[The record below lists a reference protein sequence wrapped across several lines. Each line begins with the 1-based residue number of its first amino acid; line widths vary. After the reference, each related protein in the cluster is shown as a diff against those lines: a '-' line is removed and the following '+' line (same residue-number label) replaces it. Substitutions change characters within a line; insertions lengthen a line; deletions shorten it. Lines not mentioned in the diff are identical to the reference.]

1 MVNFAFGWAGFLGI
15 ALIFG
20 GVGLYALRTMRPALA
35 RDQDIIF
42 AAIGLLCGGILIFQ
56 GWRLDPILQF
66 AQTLS
71 VATAIWF
78 AYEAI
83 RLRSIA
89 TEQAKRNTPVVDD
102 ERPVS
107 RVYRAELD
115 DYPPLDERDRSPAN
129 RRIRGSREDVRSR
142 DTYSAGYSDDTRRSG
157 RRNGAERPSLSDR
170 PGLSDRPRR
179 PRASRAVD
187 ASPERSDSWEAWEDE
202 GLDNRRSSSNRPPIE
217 DADRSRSRRS
227 RPATDS
233 TRRRSSEGNSGSPDY
248 VDYQPVDYSDD
259 WS

>member
-1 MVNFAFGWAGFLGI
+1 MVNVGLNWASFLGI
-15 ALIFG
+15 ALALG
-20 GVGLYALRTMRPALA
+20 GAGLYALRTVRPALA

-42 AAIGLLCGGILIFQ
+42 AAIALLCGGVLFFQ

-71 VATAIWF
+71 VASSIWF
-78 AYEAI
+78 AYEAV
-83 RLRSIA
+83 RLRGIA

-115 DYPPLDERDRSPAN
+115 DYPPLDERDRSPVN
-129 RRIRGSREDVRSR
+129 RRIRGTREDIRARDDIAEDSR
-142 DTYSAGYSDDTRRSG
+142 RTRR
-157 RRNGAERPSLSDR
+157 NPERPSLSER
-170 PGLSDRPRR
+170 SSLSDRPRR
-179 PRASRAVD
+179 PRST
-187 ASPERSDSWEAWEDE
+187 RSAELS
-202 GLDNRRSSSNRPPIE
+202 
-217 DADRSRSRRS
+217 ADRSERSWEDGSLGERPARSNSVRPSDDAPARSRRS
-227 RPATDS
+227 RPTDAS
-233 TRRRSSEGNSGSPDY
+233 RRRGSEYASSDY

>member
-20 GVGLYALRTMRPALA
+20 GVGLYALRTVRPALA

-115 DYPPLDERDRSPAN
+115 DYPPLDERDRFPVN
-129 RRIRGSREDVRSR
+129 RRIKGTREEVRSR
-142 DTYSAGYSDDTRRSG
+142 DAFEDTRRSS
-157 RRNGAERPSLSDR
+157 RRSSSERPSLSDR
-170 PGLSDRPRR
+170 PRR
-179 PRASRAVD
+179 PRSSRASSPSSERFDSQGDWDGYSD
-187 ASPERSDSWEAWEDE
+187 A
-202 GLDNRRSSSNRPPIE
+202 DNRRDVIRPPLE
-217 DADRSRSRRS
+217 DADRTSRPRRE

-233 TRRRSSEGNSGSPDY
+233 PRRRNSEYSSGSSDY

>member
-89 TEQAKRNTPVVDD
+89 TEQAKRSTPVVDD

-115 DYPPLDERDRSPAN
+115 DYPPLDERDRFPVN
-129 RRIRGSREDVRSR
+129 RRIKGSREDVRAR
-142 DTYSAGYSDDTRRSG
+142 DEYDEGRRSS
-157 RRNGAERPSLSDR
+157 RRNGTERPSLSDR
-170 PGLSDRPRR
+170 PRKPRSSRSSRLASDRSEMRGTWDDNSLDDRGFDDRRSNVSRPPLADSDRPARTKR
-179 PRASRAVD
+179 DRSAD
-187 ASPERSDSWEAWEDE
+187 SP
-202 GLDNRRSSSNRPPIE
+202 RRSG
-217 DADRSRSRRS
+217 
-227 RPATDS
+227 
-233 TRRRSSEGNSGSPDY
+233 SEYSSGSYSSGSSDY

>member
-89 TEQAKRNTPVVDD
+89 TEQAKRSTPVVDD

-115 DYPPLDERDRSPAN
+115 DYPPLDERDRFPVN
-129 RRIRGSREDVRSR
+129 RRIKGTREDVRAR
-142 DTYSAGYSDDTRRSG
+142 DEYDEVRRTSRRSS
-157 RRNGAERPSLSDR
+157 AERPSLSDR
-170 PGLSDRPRR
+170 PRRPRSSRSSGLASDRPEVRGTW
-179 PRASRAVD
+179 D
-187 ASPERSDSWEAWEDE
+187 DDSFGD
-202 GLDNRRSSSNRPPIE
+202 RRSNSSRPPIE
-217 DADRSRSRRS
+217 ESDRPSRSRRERS
-227 RPATDS
+227 STDS
-233 TRRRSSEGNSGSPDY
+233 PRRRSSEYSSGSSDY

>member
-71 VATAIWF
+71 VASAIWF

-89 TEQAKRNTPVVDD
+89 TEQAKRSTPVVDD

-115 DYPPLDERDRSPAN
+115 DYPPLDERDRFPVN
-129 RRIRGSREDVRSR
+129 RRIRGSREEVRSR
-142 DTYSAGYSDDTRRSG
+142 DEYDNTRRSP
-157 RRNGAERPSLSDR
+157 RRGSVERPSLSDR
-170 PGLSDRPRR
+170 PRRPRSARSSGTSLERPDNWDGWNDGGFDDQRSSSPRPPLEESDRASRPRR
-179 PRASRAVD
+179 
-187 ASPERSDSWEAWEDE
+187 
-202 GLDNRRSSSNRPPIE
+202 
-217 DADRSRSRRS
+217 SRSE
-227 RPATDS
+227 ADS
-233 TRRRSSEGNSGSPDY
+233 TRRRSSEYSAGTSDYSGSSDY

-259 WS
+259 WK

>member
-89 TEQAKRNTPVVDD
+89 TEQAKRSTPVVDD

-115 DYPPLDERDRSPAN
+115 DYPPLDERDRFPVN
-129 RRIRGSREDVRSR
+129 RRIKGTREDVRAR
-142 DTYSAGYSDDTRRSG
+142 DEYDEVRRSS
-157 RRNGAERPSLSDR
+157 RRSSAERPSLSDR
-170 PGLSDRPRR
+170 PRRPRSSRSSGLASDRPEARGTW
-179 PRASRAVD
+179 D
-187 ASPERSDSWEAWEDE
+187 DDSFGD
-202 GLDNRRSSSNRPPIE
+202 RRSNSSRPPIE
-217 DADRSRSRRS
+217 ESDRPSRSRRERS
-227 RPATDS
+227 STDS
-233 TRRRSSEGNSGSPDY
+233 PRRRSSEYSSGSSDY